1 MNYKQIWRVYN
12 AGIMSISLSDAMR
25 VDARTLNQ
33 TKQHRNQVYFIDFL
47 LFVLL
52 ALLRP
57 TKLSLVWTRS
67 ISYGLS

>member
-1 MNYKQIWRVYN
+1 MSYKQIRRVSN
-12 AGIMSISLSDAMR
+12 AGIMSILLSDVMQ
-25 VDARTLNQ
+25 VNARTLNQ
-33 TKQHRNQVYFIDFL
+33 TKQHQNQVYFIDFL

>member
-1 MNYKQIWRVYN
+1 MSYKQIRRVSN
-12 AGIMSISLSDAMR
+12 AGNMSISRSDVMQ
-25 VDARTLNQ
+25 VNARTLNQ
-33 TKQHRNQVYFIDFL
+33 TKQHQNQVYFIDFL